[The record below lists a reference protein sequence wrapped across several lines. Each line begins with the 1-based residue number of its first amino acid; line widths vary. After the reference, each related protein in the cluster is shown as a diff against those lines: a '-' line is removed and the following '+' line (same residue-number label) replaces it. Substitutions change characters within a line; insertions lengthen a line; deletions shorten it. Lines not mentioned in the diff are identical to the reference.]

1 MHHFSWRIKI
11 LPILPPKPQFPS
23 PTDEDIKD
31 TNSKLMQPTHSHELD
46 VNKLCES
53 HDDNDN
59 EEDSLVLVG
68 KKVQI
73 QKICDSTILSCL
85 VSHHFLAVLA
95 VASPLV

>member
-1 MHHFSWRIKI
+1 MHHISWRVKI
-11 LPILPPKPQFPS
+11 LLIKPQFPS

-31 TNSKLMQPTHSHELD
+31 TNSKLVQPTHSHKLD
-46 VNKLCES
+46 MNKLCES
-53 HDDNDN
+53 HNDNNN
-59 EEDSLVLVG
+59 EEDNLVLVG

-85 VSHHFLAVLA
+85 VSHRFLAVLA